1 MVVVNNVGTREEDL
15 THKKYRIWYLRDRSQ
30 RSLACKL
37 QSDWQAGGAGALAF
51 QLGSNYSLDG
61 PNSRNGRRELAAE
74 PIDLLQSS
82 WGE

>member
-37 QSDWQAGGAGALAF
+37 QSDWQGRGSGRPRFPAGK
-51 QLGSNYSLDG
+51 QLFARWSKFSERS
-61 PNSRNGRRELAAE
+61 PRACR
-74 PIDLLQSS
+74 
-82 WGE
+82 